1 MAVAGVV
8 NQRVPELRI
17 DVRNDR
23 VADPSG
29 EYVLYWMIM
38 YRRRRYNFSL
48 QRAVE
53 WAKTLGRPLLILE
66 ALRCGYDWASDRIHA
81 FVLQGM
87 AANVREFA
95 HAPVTYYPYVERELG
110 AGKGLLAALAARAC
124 VVVTDDFPCFMLP
137 QMVAAAE
144 KQIESRL
151 EVVDSNGLLP
161 LQAAD
166 KAYSRAVD
174 FRRFLQKTL
183 PAHLDHMPLAD
194 PLRAVSLKKLR
205 ALPTDIRKRW
215 PPASPHLLSGDS
227 DQLAA
232 LPIDHSVGPAAFK
245 GGADVARLR
254 LDQFIR
260 RGLGSYPDDRGDPD
274 LAGTSGLSPYLHFGH
289 ISVHEI
295 FARIRRKENWSS
307 ADVAS
312 QSTGKR
318 SGWWGMSAASE
329 AFLDELITWRELS
342 YNLCA
347 KCPDSYDSYEA
358 IPKWAQA
365 SLQKHL
371 NDARP
376 HTYSLQQLEQARTH
390 DAVWNAA
397 HTQLVRDGWFHNSM
411 RMLWAKK
418 ILEWSAHPRDAM
430 KTMIHLMNKYSVD
443 GRNPN
448 SYAGYLWTFGR
459 YDRPWGPERPIFG
472 VVRYLS
478 SENTAR
484 KRRLGKYVERYSA

>member
-1 MAVAGVV
+1 MAVGGVV

-17 DVRNDR
+17 DARNDR

-53 WAKTLGRPLLILE
+53 WAKALGRPLLILE

-87 AANVREFA
+87 AANVRGFA
-95 HAPVTYYPYVERELG
+95 HAPVTYYPYVETELG

-144 KQIESRL
+144 KQIESRF

-161 LQAAD
+161 LRAAD
-166 KAYSRAVD
+166 KVYGRAVD

-194 PLRAVSLKKLR
+194 PLRAASLKKLR

-215 PPASPHLLSGDS
+215 SPASPHLLSGDS
-227 DQLAA
+227 HQLAA
-232 LPIDHSVGPAAFK
+232 LPIDHSVSPAAFK

-274 LAGTSGLSPYLHFGH
+274 LAGTSG
-289 ISVHEI
+289 
-295 FARIRRKENWSS
+295 
-307 ADVAS
+307 
-312 QSTGKR
+312 
-318 SGWWGMSAASE
+318 
-329 AFLDELITWRELS
+329 
-342 YNLCA
+342 
-347 KCPDSYDSYEA
+347 
-358 IPKWAQA
+358 
-365 SLQKHL
+365 
-371 NDARP
+371 
-376 HTYSLQQLEQARTH
+376 
-390 DAVWNAA
+390 
-397 HTQLVRDGWFHNSM
+397 
-411 RMLWAKK
+411 
-418 ILEWSAHPRDAM
+418 
-430 KTMIHLMNKYSVD
+430 
-443 GRNPN
+443 
-448 SYAGYLWTFGR
+448 
-459 YDRPWGPERPIFG
+459 
-472 VVRYLS
+472 
-478 SENTAR
+478 
-484 KRRLGKYVERYSA
+484 

>member
-1 MAVAGVV
+1 MTVAGVV

-53 WAKTLGRPLLILE
+53 WAETLGRPLLILE

-87 AANVREFA
+87 AANVRGFA

-166 KAYSRAVD
+166 KAYGRAVD

-183 PAHLDHMPLAD
+183 PAHLDHDATG
-194 PLRAVSLKKLR
+194 RS
-205 ALPTDIRKRW
+205 T
-215 PPASPHLLSGDS
+215 
-227 DQLAA
+227 
-232 LPIDHSVGPAAFK
+232 
-245 GGADVARLR
+245 
-254 LDQFIR
+254 
-260 RGLGSYPDDRGDPD
+260 
-274 LAGTSGLSPYLHFGH
+274 AGRVF
-289 ISVHEI
+289 E
-295 FARIRRKENWSS
+295 E
-307 ADVAS
+307 
-312 QSTGKR
+312 
-318 SGWWGMSAASE
+318 AAS
-329 AFLDELITWRELS
+329 IT
-342 YNLCA
+342 
-347 KCPDSYDSYEA
+347 D
-358 IPKWAQA
+358 
-365 SLQKHL
+365 
-371 NDARP
+371 
-376 HTYSLQQLEQARTH
+376 
-390 DAVWNAA
+390 
-397 HTQLVRDGWFHNSM
+397 
-411 RMLWAKK
+411 
-418 ILEWSAHPRDAM
+418 
-430 KTMIHLMNKYSVD
+430 
-443 GRNPN
+443 
-448 SYAGYLWTFGR
+448 
-459 YDRPWGPERPIFG
+459 
-472 VVRYLS
+472 
-478 SENTAR
+478 
-484 KRRLGKYVERYSA
+484 